1 MAKGLDDIA
10 ALPDPVG
17 ARSSAGTRPNGLEIS
32 RVRVPIGIIGVI
44 YEARPNVTAD
54 AGALCIKSGNV
65 VVLRGG
71 SDSFHSSRAIVEL
84 LRRALAAAGLPEDCV
99 QLVPTTDRAAVGEM
113 LKAMDWLDL
122 IVPRGGRSLIDRVTA
137 ESRVPVLRH
146 YDGICH
152 VYVDRDA
159 DVAMARDIVA
169 NAKMRRVSVCGA
181 AETLLIDRAALDTH
195 LMPVLARLHELG
207 CEVRGDA
214 EVQKRDPAGA
224 GRHREG
230 LAHRISRRRSS
241 RSPRSTA
248 STARS
253 AISRTY
259 GSQHTESIVTDNAA
273 TAERFLREVDSAIVM
288 HNASTQFADGGEFGL
303 GAEIGISTNRMHAAR
318 AGRAGRAHDLQEHRA
333 RQGHAAP
340 MRPGRDLGASSDAGR
355 AARYAR
361 RIGLLGGSFNPAHE
375 GHRHISLEALKR
387 LGLDEVWWLVS
398 PQNPLKS
405 DDGMEPLADPRG
417 ARQAARP
424 PSAHPGRGARA
435 AARHALHA
443 RHGARAATGS
453 IRTRT
458 SSG

>member
-1 MAKGLDDIA
+1 MRYTGAAMNVQTKPSEDAAATVAELGARARAAAVALRNAGTEAKNRALIDAARLIRSHSKSILAANARDIDAAKQAGMTSALQDRLLLNGARIEAMAKGLDDIV

-17 ARSSAGTRPNGLEIS
+17 EEIARWLRPNGLQIS

-71 SDSFHSSRAIVEL
+71 SDSFHSSRAIVDL
-84 LRRALAAAGLPEDCV
+84 LRLALTGAGLPEDCV
-99 QLVPTTDRAAVGEM
+99 QLVPTTDRAAVGEL
-113 LKAMDWLDL
+113 LKAQDWLDL

-181 AETLLIDRAALDTH
+181 AETLLVDKAALDTH

-214 EVQKRDPAGA
+214 DVQKRDPRALPASEKDWRTEYLEPIISVAAVDGVAGA
-224 GRHREG
+224 IDH
-230 LAHRISRRRSS
+230 I
-241 RSPRSTA
+241 
-248 STARS
+248 ARF
-253 AISRTY
+253 
-259 GSQHTESIVTDNAA
+259 GSQHTESIVTANVA
-273 TAERFLREVDSAIVM
+273 TAEQFLREVDSAIVM

-303 GAEIGISTNRMHAAR
+303 GAEIGISTNRMHAR
-318 AGRAGRAHDLQEHRA
+318 GPVGLVELTTYKNIVRGTGTL
-333 RQGHAAP
+333 
-340 MRPGRDLGASSDAGR
+340 RP
-355 AARYAR
+355 
-361 RIGLLGGSFNPAHE
+361 
-375 GHRHISLEALKR
+375 
-387 LGLDEVWWLVS
+387 
-398 PQNPLKS
+398 
-405 DDGMEPLADPRG
+405 
-417 ARQAARP
+417 
-424 PSAHPGRGARA
+424 
-435 AARHALHA
+435 
-443 RHGARAATGS
+443 
-453 IRTRT
+453 
-458 SSG
+458 

>member
-1 MAKGLDDIA
+1 MNVQTKPAEDAASIVAELGRRAKTAAAALRNAPTDAKNKALADAARLIRGEKTAILAANARDIDAAKAVGMSSALQDRLLLNDARIEGMAKGLDDIV

-17 ARSSAGTRPNGLEIS
+17 ATIEEWQRPNGLVIS

-84 LRRALAAAGLPEDCV
+84 LRQALKGAGLPEDCV

-113 LKAMDWLDL
+113 LRAMDWLDL
-122 IVPRGGRSLIDRVTA
+122 IVPRGGRSLIDRVTQ

-159 DVAMARDIVA
+159 DVAMARDLVA

-181 AETLLIDRAALDTH
+181 AETLLVDKAALDTH

-214 EVQKRDPAGA
+214 EVQKRDPKAVPATDKDWRTEYLEPIISVATVDGVGGA
-224 GRHREG
+224 IDH
-230 LAHRISRRRSS
+230 I
-241 RSPRSTA
+241 
-248 STARS
+248 AR
-253 AISRTY
+253 Y
-259 GSQHTESIVTDNAA
+259 GSQHTESIVTANEE
-273 TAERFLREVDSAIVM
+273 TARRFLGEVDSAIVM

-303 GAEIGISTNRMHAAR
+303 GAEIGISTNRMHAR
-318 AGRAGRAHDLQEHRA
+318 GPVGLVELTTYKNIVRGKGTL
-333 RQGHAAP
+333 
-340 MRPGRDLGASSDAGR
+340 RP
-355 AARYAR
+355 
-361 RIGLLGGSFNPAHE
+361 
-375 GHRHISLEALKR
+375 
-387 LGLDEVWWLVS
+387 
-398 PQNPLKS
+398 
-405 DDGMEPLADPRG
+405 
-417 ARQAARP
+417 
-424 PSAHPGRGARA
+424 
-435 AARHALHA
+435 
-443 RHGARAATGS
+443 
-453 IRTRT
+453 
-458 SSG
+458 